1 MTVINSRGVV
11 NRGVVN
17 QSWRRGSWRREAVG
31 HRGVVNR
38 GPCAVIGVREAS
50 LLIVKGEHVRQ
61 HIRLEENKAFL
72 LNSSP
77 RES

>member
-50 LLIVKGEHVRQ
+50 LLIVKDEHMRQ
-61 HIRLEENKAFL
+61 HIRLEENPEPPQ
-72 LNSSP
+72 S
-77 RES
+77 